1 MCRIR
6 SRTRENRLRK
16 FEIMEQLFNIDF
28 KRFNSSNIKEAE
40 DRKKNFELFLKEGL
54 PNKKKENWKFS
65 DLNYIIT
72 KNFKNIT
79 NNDDYKF
86 HEKIESIHD
95 FDHNKVF
102 LVNGLLKSSDLH
114 FEEKGKVKIE
124 TLKSLEGFNQQSKN
138 NLDYLNK
145 ALSIGGFNL
154 EVQQN
159 YKCKKPIII
168 YNYFTANLN
177 NKIINNSNKIKVRQN
192 SELTLIEYN
201 ISEKSK
207 FIKNTFE
214 KINIDKGA
222 VLKNVIL
229 QKTKCN
235 GYFYKNISGTQDF
248 NSSYQNFVLSS
259 GLKFNKIE
267 IDMILEK
274 EKSSCHILSA
284 LNLSREEHQEIKT
297 QINHLAPNCKSYQKI
312 KKVLESD
319 SKGVYQ
325 GKIFVKDIAQK
336 TDAYQLSKAL
346 ILNDQAEFNAK
357 PELEIYADDVK
368 CSHGSSSGSIDEE
381 AIHYLM
387 TRGIELKAAKKLL
400 IKGFLNEIFENIS
413 EEKIRTFLEKSIAVQ
428 IDEVR

>member
-1 MCRIR
+1 
-6 SRTRENRLRK
+6 
-16 FEIMEQLFNIDF
+16 MEQLFNIDF
-28 KRFNSSNIKEAE
+28 KRINSSNDKEAA

-54 PNKKKENWKFS
+54 PNKKNENWKFS
-65 DLNYIIT
+65 DLNYIIS

-79 NNDDYKF
+79 NNDEYKF
-86 HEKIESIHD
+86 DEKIEPIND
-95 FDHNKVF
+95 FEHNKVI
-102 LVNGLLKSSDLH
+102 LVNGVLKSCDLH
-114 FEEKGKVKIE
+114 LEEKGKVKIE
-124 TLKSLEGFNQQSKN
+124 TLKSLEGFHHQSKN

-222 VLKNVIL
+222 VFKNIIL

-248 NSSYQNFVLSS
+248 NSSYQNFILSS

-274 EKSSCHILSA
+274 EKSSCHILSG

-312 KKVLESD
+312 KNALESD

-368 CSHGSSSGSIDEE
+368 CSHGSTSGSIDEE

-387 TRGIELKAAKKLL
+387 TRGIELRKAKKLL
-400 IKGFLNEIFENIS
+400 IKGFINEIFENIP
-413 EEKIRTFLEKSIAVQ
+413 EEKIKTFLEKSIAEQ
-428 IDEVR
+428 IDEIR